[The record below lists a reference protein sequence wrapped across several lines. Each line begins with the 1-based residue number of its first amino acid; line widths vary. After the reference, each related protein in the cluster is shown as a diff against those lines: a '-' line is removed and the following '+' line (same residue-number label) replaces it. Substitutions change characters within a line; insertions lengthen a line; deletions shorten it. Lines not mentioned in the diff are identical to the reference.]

1 MWLHQQFRLN
11 SRYFPFLSPLPWSGV
26 KPLPLFDKPLPFIY
40 VSPPVQG
47 YVETGEKVHQITT
60 QAPTFTV
67 AWHPKKL
74 LGSERG
80 AKALVERLVSY
91 FRTYSGASAL

>member
-1 MWLHQQFRLN
+1 MFILLL
-11 SRYFPFLSPLPWSGV
+11 LSKL
-26 KPLPLFDKPLPFIY
+26 LPLYDKPLPFIMY
-40 VSPPVQG
+40 LSPPVQG

-74 LGSERG
+74 LLAYACDDKVR
-80 AKALVERLVSY
+80 
-91 FRTYSGASAL
+91 